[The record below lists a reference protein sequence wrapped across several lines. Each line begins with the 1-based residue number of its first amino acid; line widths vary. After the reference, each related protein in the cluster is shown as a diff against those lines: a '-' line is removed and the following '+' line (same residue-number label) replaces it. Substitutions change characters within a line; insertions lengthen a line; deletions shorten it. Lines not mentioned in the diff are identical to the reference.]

1 MSSPTC
7 LDPKAI
13 RDDNFNYLGTTTL
26 RTQDRGC
33 GYFMWK
39 DDLGLRLSSFPGPS
53 TPPSSSSGPS
63 TRPSYSPEPS
73 EFAPS
78 HGKA

>member
-1 MSSPTC
+1 MSRASHGFGE
-7 LDPKAI
+7 DI
-13 RDDNFNYLGTTTL
+13 L

-39 DDLGLRLSSFPGPS
+39 DDLGLRLCSFLGPS
-53 TPPSSSSGPS
+53 IPPSSSSGPS
-63 TRPSYSPEPS
+63 TRPSYSSEPS
-73 EFAPS
+73 ESAPS